1 MIISAS
7 GSSSGIGFAVP
18 GDAVKESS
26 DKIIEL
32 DKQRRLRNAKRK
44 GRGWLG
50 AAVAT
55 SSLENSLRK
64 RLLFESAEQNKTSNQ
79 EVGAFITSIDKK
91 SPLLSQEGVSTTSIT
106 NGNVEIGDRIVS
118 VGGNTIED
126 AEAFV
131 REMKGR
137 VEGENLSLTIEN
149 VCGERRVVY
158 ITLGQIPL

>member
-18 GDAVKESS
+18 GDDVRESA

-55 SSLENSLRK
+55 SSLEKSLRK
-64 RLLFESAEQNKTSNQ
+64 RLLSESAVQNKTSDQ

-149 VCGERRVVY
+149 LDGERRVVY